1 MGDSL
6 LVRLRVSCLFAGT
19 REQPVLPQIFP
30 ISPPIYHAAGLP
42 GVGAISPHLPHI
54 SPYLDNP
61 KASAPLDAEDLPR
74 SLRRSPHISPYLPI
88 SPQMRG
94 LFRRRGTP
102 SRSGRRTA
110 SQTPRGRWAGRPS
123 PSRRRRRRAATSA
136 RSRGCVPASAGHYV
150 VISSPLRVVGR
161 STVRGGWL
169 VWSYREALS
178 LSLSMALYN

>member
-1 MGDSL
+1 MRKISPDLSEDL
-6 LVRLRVSCLFAGT
+6 
-19 REQPVLPQIFP
+19 P
-30 ISPPIYHAAGLP
+30 ISPQ
-42 GVGAISPHLPHI
+42 
-54 SPYLDNP
+54 
-61 KASAPLDAEDLPR
+61 
-74 SLRRSPHISPYLPI
+74 ISPYLPI

-110 SQTPRGRWAGRPS
+110 SQTQRGRWAGRPS
-123 PSRRRRRRAATSA
+123 SSRLWGRSAATSA

-169 VWSYREALS
+169 VWSYREARLS
-178 LSLSMALYN
+178 LSLHSRCLWLFTIKHAARESERDTGCGGCELTRGCAPGPLLLPLLGSSE